1 MNHDHTAPGAT
12 SSGGA
17 LSPAKPSLLRDHRA
31 ALEFLL
37 DNLVWLMLIVVL
49 AVFSIFIPNFF
60 QIGIFANIVE
70 QSTFVGV
77 MAIGLAIVIIAG
89 NMDLSVE
96 SVAALT
102 AMVTGILF
110 CARGIGL
117 GITLTP
123 EWLVIPVSLGLA
135 LLVGATIGIING
147 LLVVRL
153 KMNAFIVTLA
163 AYIWVRGLVVAI
175 SGGRSAQD
183 LAPSLRVMGIEAI
196 LYIPLIAWLAIGCYV
211 MFTFV
216 MAKTPFGRHVTMIGG
231 NAVATFRAGIKVD
244 RLVLITFV
252 LAGAVAGVAGWLLA
266 IRTSGATANLG
277 VGMLFNAFAAV
288 VIGGVSLKGGIGRL
302 PGVYAGVLLLSSI
315 HTAINLMGLPAHYTQ
330 MILGALV
337 LAAVLIDTLKLQ
349 IRQKLA

>member
-1 MNHDHTAPGAT
+1 MTLPTGR
-12 SSGGA
+12 A
-17 LSPAKPSLLRDHRA
+17 LVELV
-31 ALEFLL
+31 L
-37 DNLVWLMLIVVL
+37 DNLVWLMLIVAL
-49 AVFSIFIPNFF
+49 AAFSLFIPNFF

-96 SVAALT
+96 STAALT
-102 AMVTGILF
+102 AMAVSILF

-117 GITLTP
+117 NLVPTP
-123 EWLVIPVSLGLA
+123 EWLVIPLSLAVA
-135 LLVGATIGIING
+135 LLVGGAIGLLNG
-147 LLVVRL
+147 WLVVRL

-163 AYIWVRGLVVAI
+163 SYIWVRGLVVAI

-183 LAPSLRVMGIEAI
+183 LAPSLRVLGIQTF
-196 LYIPLIAWLAIGCYV
+196 LYIPLIAWIAIILFAV
-211 MFTFV
+211 FTFV
-216 MAKTPFGRHVTMIGG
+216 MGKTPFGRHVTMIGG
-231 NAVATFRAGIKVD
+231 NPVATFRAGIKVD
-244 RLVLITFV
+244 RLTVTTFV
-252 LAGAVAGVAGWLLA
+252 IAGAVAGVAGWLLA

-337 LAAVLIDTLKLQ
+337 LAAVMIDTLKLS

>member
-1 MNHDHTAPGAT
+1 MNHDQTAPGAT
-12 SSGGA
+12 SSGGG
-17 LSPAKPSLLRDHRA
+17 LSPAKPPLLGDRRA

-49 AVFSIFIPNFF
+49 AVFSIFIPQFF

-102 AMVTGILF
+102 AMVTGMLF

-117 GITLTP
+117 GIVLTP
-123 EWLVIPVSLGLA
+123 EWLVIPVSLGIA
-135 LLVGATIGIING
+135 LLVGATIGVING

-163 AYIWVRGLVVAI
+163 SYIWVRGLVVAI

-183 LAPSLRVMGIEAI
+183 LAPSLRVLGIETI
-196 LYIPLIAWLAIGCYV
+196 LFIPLIAWLAIGCYV
-211 MFTFV
+211 LFTFV

-244 RLVLITFV
+244 RLVLITFMV
-252 LAGAVAGVAGWLLA
+252 AGAVAGVAGWLLA

-349 IRQKLA
+349 ISQKLA

>member
-1 MNHDHTAPGAT
+1 MNHDQTAPGAT
-12 SSGGA
+12 RSGGDA
-17 LSPAKPSLLRDHRA
+17 STSMSSLLRDHRG
-31 ALEFLL
+31 LVEFLL

-49 AVFSIFIPNFF
+49 AVFSVAIPNFF

-89 NMDLSVE
+89 NMDLSIE

-102 AMVTGILF
+102 AMITGILF

-117 GITLTP
+117 GVTFTP
-123 EWLVIPVSLGLA
+123 EWLVIPISLCLA
-135 LLVGATIGIING
+135 LIVGGIMGVING
-147 LLVVRL
+147 VLVVRL
-153 KMNAFIVTLA
+153 RMNAFIVTLA
-163 AYIWVRGLVVAI
+163 SYIWVRGLVVAI

-183 LAPSLRVMGIEAI
+183 LAPSLRVMSIETVF
-196 LYIPLIAWLAIGCYV
+196 YVPLIAWLAIGCYV
-211 MFTFV
+211 LSTFV
-216 MAKTPFGRHVTMIGG
+216 MAKTPFGRHVIMIGG

-244 RLVLITFV
+244 RLILITFV
-252 LAGAVAGVAGWLLA
+252 VAGAVSGLAGWLLA

-337 LAAVLIDTLKLQ
+337 LAAVLIDTVKLQ

>member
-1 MNHDHTAPGAT
+1 MIST
-12 SSGGA
+12 
-17 LSPAKPSLLRDHRA
+17 RQRA
-31 ALEFLL
+31 VVELIL
-37 DNLVWLMLIVVL
+37 DNLVWFMLVAVL
-49 AVFSIFIPNFF
+49 AAFSLTIPNFF

-96 SVAALT
+96 SIAALT

-117 GITLTP
+117 GYTLTP
-123 EWLVIPVSLGLA
+123 EWLVLPVSLLIALAVGGLIGA
-135 LLVGATIGIING
+135 LNG
-147 LLVVRL
+147 WLVVSL

-163 AYIWVRGLVVAI
+163 SYIWVRGLVVAI

-183 LAPSLRVMGIEAI
+183 LAPSLRVIGIQTFI
-196 LYIPLIAWLAIGCYV
+196 FIPLIAWIAIAC
-211 MFTFV
+211 FV
-216 MAKTPFGRHVTMIGG
+216 IFSFILVKTPFGRHVTLIGG
-231 NAVATFRAGIKVD
+231 NAVAAFRAGIKVD
-244 RLVLITFV
+244 RLIVVTFV
-252 LAGAVAGVAGWLLA
+252 LAGAIAGLAGWLLA

-277 VGMLFNAFAAV
+277 TGMLFNAFAAV
-288 VIGGVSLKGGIGRL
+288 VIGGVSLKGGIGQL

-330 MILGALV
+330 MILGGLV
-337 LAAVLIDTLKLQ
+337 LAAVLLDTVKLS
-349 IRQKLA
+349 IRQRLA

>member
-1 MNHDHTAPGAT
+1 MIGSRQRAT
-12 SSGGA
+12 V
-17 LSPAKPSLLRDHRA
+17 
-31 ALEFLL
+31 EFIL
-37 DNLVWLMLIVVL
+37 DNLVWFMLAVVL
-49 AVFSIFIPNFF
+49 AGFSLFIPNFF

-110 CARGIGL
+110 CSHGIGI
-117 GITLTP
+117 GYSFTP
-123 EWLVIPVSLGLA
+123 EWLVLPISLLIALAVGGLIGA
-135 LLVGATIGIING
+135 LNGI
-147 LLVVRL
+147 LVVKL

-163 AYIWVRGLVVAI
+163 SYIWVRGLVVAI

-183 LAPSLRVMGIEAI
+183 LAPSLRIVGIYTV
-196 LYIPLIAWLAIGCYV
+196 LYIPLIAWIAIACFAL
-211 MFTFV
+211 FTFILG
-216 MAKTPFGRHVTMIGG
+216 KTPFGRHVVLTGG
-231 NAVATFRAGIKVD
+231 NAVAAFRAGIKVD
-244 RLVLITFV
+244 RLILTTFII
-252 LAGAVAGVAGWLLA
+252 AGTIAGVAGWLLA

-277 VGMLFNAFAAV
+277 TGMLFNAFAAV
-288 VIGGVSLKGGIGRL
+288 VIGGVSLKGGIGQL

-330 MILGALV
+330 VILGILV
-337 LAAVLIDTLKLQ
+337 LAAVLLDTVKHS

>member
-1 MNHDHTAPGAT
+1 MNHDHTAPGAAG
-12 SSGGA
+12 SGGA
-17 LSPAKPSLLRDHRA
+17 LSQTKPALSRDRRA
-31 ALEFLL
+31 VLEFLL

-96 SVAALT
+96 SIAALT
-102 AMVTGILF
+102 AMVTGMLF

-117 GITLTP
+117 GIVLTP

-135 LLVGATIGIING
+135 LLVGAVIGTING

-163 AYIWVRGLVVAI
+163 SYIWVRGLVVAI

-183 LAPSLRVMGIEAI
+183 LAPSLRVMGIETI
-196 LYIPLIAWLAIGCYV
+196 LFIPLIAWLAIGCYV
-211 MFTFV
+211 LFTFV
-216 MAKTPFGRHVTMIGG
+216 MGKTPFGRHVTMIGG

-252 LAGAVAGVAGWLLA
+252 LAGAISGLAGWLLA

>member
-1 MNHDHTAPGAT
+1 MNHDQVASGANR
-12 SSGGA
+12 SGGA
-17 LSPAKPSLLRDHRA
+17 SSVLAIRLRNRRA
-31 ALEFLL
+31 MAEFLL
-37 DNLVWLMLIVVL
+37 DNLVWLMLAIVL
-49 AVFSIFIPNFF
+49 IVFSATIPNFF

-123 EWLVIPVSLGLA
+123 EWLVIPVSVVLA
-135 LLVGATIGIING
+135 LVVGGAIGVVNG

-153 KMNAFIVTLA
+153 NMNAFIVTLA

-183 LAPSLRVMGIEAI
+183 LAPALRFMGIQTIAHV
-196 LYIPLIAWLAIGCYV
+196 PLIAWLAIACYAI
-211 MFTFV
+211 FTFV

-244 RLVLITFV
+244 RSVLITFV
-252 LAGAVAGVAGWLLA
+252 LAGAIAGLAGWLLA

-277 VGMLFNAFAAV
+277 TGMLFNAFAAV

-337 LAAVLIDTLKLQ
+337 LAAVLLDTVKLQ

>member
-1 MNHDHTAPGAT
+1 MNHDQTAPGAT
-12 SSGGA
+12 SSGGG
-17 LSPAKPSLLRDHRA
+17 LPQTKPPLRGDRRA

-49 AVFSIFIPNFF
+49 AVFSIFIPQFF

-102 AMVTGILF
+102 AMVTGMLF

-117 GITLTP
+117 GIVLTP

-135 LLVGATIGIING
+135 LLVGAAIGAING

-163 AYIWVRGLVVAI
+163 SYIWVRGLVVAI

-183 LAPSLRVMGIEAI
+183 LAPSLRVMGIETI
-196 LYIPLIAWLAIGCYV
+196 LFIPLIAWLAIGCYV
-211 MFTFV
+211 LFTFV

-244 RLVLITFV
+244 RLVLITFMV
-252 LAGAVAGVAGWLLA
+252 AGAIAGVAGWLLA

>member
-1 MNHDHTAPGAT
+1 MNHDQIAPGAT
-12 SSGGA
+12 SSGGG
-17 LSPAKPSLLRDHRA
+17 LSHAKPSLRSDRRA

-49 AVFSIFIPNFF
+49 AVFSIFVPQFF

-102 AMVTGILF
+102 AMVTGMLF

-117 GITLTP
+117 GITLNP

-135 LLVGATIGIING
+135 LLVGATIGVING
-147 LLVVRL
+147 LLVVHL

-163 AYIWVRGLVVAI
+163 SYIWVRGLVVAI

-183 LAPSLRVMGIEAI
+183 LAPSLRVMGIETI
-196 LYIPLIAWLAIGCYV
+196 LFIPLIAWLAIGCYAL
-211 MFTFV
+211 FTFV

-252 LAGAVAGVAGWLLA
+252 VAGAIAGVAGWLLA

>member
-1 MNHDHTAPGAT
+1 MTHDQTAPGAAR
-12 SSGGA
+12 SGGA
-17 LSPAKPSLLRDHRA
+17 SAEVPGIAGRDYRA
-31 ALEFLL
+31 VVEFLL
-37 DNLVWLMLIVVL
+37 DNLVWLMLIIVL
-49 AVFSIFIPNFF
+49 TVFSLTIPQYF

-110 CARGIGL
+110 CSRGIGL

-123 EWLVIPVSLGLA
+123 EWLVIPVSLALA
-135 LLVGATIGIING
+135 LFIGGLIGVING

-153 KMNAFIVTLA
+153 RMNAFIVTLA
-163 AYIWVRGLVVAI
+163 SYIWVRGLVVAI

-183 LAPSLRVMGIEAI
+183 LTPSLRFMGIETIA
-196 LYIPLIAWLAIGCYV
+196 YVPLIAWLAIACYAL
-211 MFTFV
+211 FTFI

-231 NAVATFRAGIKVD
+231 NPVATFRAGIKVD
-244 RLVLITFV
+244 RLILITFI
-252 LAGAVAGVAGWLLA
+252 LSGAISGLAGWLLA

-288 VIGGVSLKGGIGRL
+288 VI
-302 PGVYAGVLLLSSI
+302 
-315 HTAINLMGLPAHYTQ
+315 
-330 MILGALV
+330 
-337 LAAVLIDTLKLQ
+337 
-349 IRQKLA
+349 